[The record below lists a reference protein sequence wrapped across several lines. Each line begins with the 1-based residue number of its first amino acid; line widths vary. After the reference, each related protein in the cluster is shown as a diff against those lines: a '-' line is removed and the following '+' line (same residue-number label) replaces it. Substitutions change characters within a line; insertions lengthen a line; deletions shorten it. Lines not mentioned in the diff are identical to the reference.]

1 VQHRAHLVGRQ
12 VDVAFAVVADDESV
26 PVAVAMDD
34 SLDLV
39 EQEPRIAVS
48 NVFDIESLLS

>member
-1 VQHRAHLVGRQ
+1 M
-12 VDVAFAVVADDESV
+12 
-26 PVAVAMDD
+26 AVAMALDD

-39 EQEPRIAVS
+39 EQKPGIAVS

>member
-26 PVAVAMDD
+26 PVAMALDD

-39 EQEPRIAVS
+39 EQEPGIAVS

>member
-12 VDVAFAVVADDESV
+12 VDVAFAVVADDKSV
-26 PVAVAMDD
+26 PVTMALDD
-34 SLDLV
+34 ALDLI
-39 EQEPRIAVS
+39 EQEPGIAVS